1 MGASGAVSVPRYL
14 TPDWPA
20 PANVHAASTLRMGGA
35 GEGPFAS
42 FNLAMHVGDDPAVV
56 AENRRRLRADLRLPA
71 EPVWLNQV
79 HGMHVVDAVSQ
90 STPPTAD
97 ACVARSPRRVCVVM
111 TADCLPVLFCD
122 RQGTRVAAAHAGW
135 RGLVGGVLAQTV
147 TALATPPQELLA
159 WLGPAIEQ
167 PAFEVGEEVREQFVA
182 RDPANASAFEGNE
195 RGRWQADLYALARQ
209 ELTRLGVPQIHGGG
223 FRTHAD
229 AEKFFSYRREQK
241 TGRMASL
248 VWMDD

>member
-1 MGASGAVSVPRYL
+1 MSGSQFIR
-14 TPDWPA
+14 PDWPV
-20 PANVHAASTLRMGGA
+20 PANVRAASTLRGG
-35 GEGPFAS
+35 GVGNGPFAS
-42 FNLAMHVGDDPAVV
+42 FNLATHVGDDYASV
-56 AENRRRLRADLRLPA
+56 AENRRRLRAELQLPA

-79 HGMHVVDAVSQ
+79 HGIHVVDAVAQVSA
-90 STPPTAD
+90 PTAD
-97 ACVARSPRRVCVVM
+97 ASVARSPGQVCVVM

-135 RGLVGGVLAQTV
+135 RGLVGGVLAQTIA
-147 TALATPPQELLA
+147 ALATSPQELLA

-182 RDPANASAFEGNE
+182 RNPANASAFDRND

-209 ELTRLGVPQIHGGG
+209 ELTQLGVQQIHGGG
-223 FRTHAD
+223 FCTHAD
-229 AEKFFSYRREQK
+229 AERFFSYRREQR